1 MQGCQLLTYGIFFFF
16 FNLPLSTDSIS
27 QLHPPIP
34 TGWILCGR
42 GKWTERKRSSKDF
55 PCIFLTGEA

>member
-1 MQGCQLLTYGIFFFF
+1 MEFYFI
-16 FNLPLSTDSIS
+16 LPLSTDSIS

-55 PCIFLTGEA
+55 PCVFLTGEA